1 MVVSHPRGGHGHR
14 LFSLKLT
21 IIFILVFILLTLVKF
36 IIIAFGIKY
45 FLVAYVLLYQ
55 FLFKP
60 YRRSAYP
67 LAQNCSPLKFLFR
80 PPNCRAIAIALFP
93 LMYPITSATAYFGS
107 VFISICT

>member
-14 LFSLKLT
+14 LFSLKFT
-21 IIFILVFILLTLVKF
+21 IIFILVFILLPLVEF

-60 YRRSAYP
+60 YRRYRIPSGPKCFRIFPYRPFLRPLGINTIGSFVFKLKDVDSAVHN
-67 LAQNCSPLKFLFR
+67 ADEF
-80 PPNCRAIAIALFP
+80 
-93 LMYPITSATAYFGS
+93 
-107 VFISICT
+107 